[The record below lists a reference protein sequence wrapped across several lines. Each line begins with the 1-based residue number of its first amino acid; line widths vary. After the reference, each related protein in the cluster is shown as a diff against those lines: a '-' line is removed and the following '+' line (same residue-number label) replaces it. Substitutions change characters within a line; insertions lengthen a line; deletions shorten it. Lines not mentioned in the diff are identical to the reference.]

1 MIFALI
7 ISDPLSLLDCC
18 ILEGSETTA
27 DDDGGV
33 GASAGGEDD
42 VAEAL

>member
-7 ISDPLSLLDCC
+7 ISDPLSLLGCP
-18 ILEGSETTA
+18 EGSEIA
-27 DDDGGV
+27 AGGGV

-42 VAEAL
+42 VDAL

>member
-7 ISDPLSLLDCC
+7 ISDPLSLLDCPG
-18 ILEGSETTA
+18 GSETA
-27 DDDGGV
+27 GGGSGGV

-42 VAEAL
+42 AEAL